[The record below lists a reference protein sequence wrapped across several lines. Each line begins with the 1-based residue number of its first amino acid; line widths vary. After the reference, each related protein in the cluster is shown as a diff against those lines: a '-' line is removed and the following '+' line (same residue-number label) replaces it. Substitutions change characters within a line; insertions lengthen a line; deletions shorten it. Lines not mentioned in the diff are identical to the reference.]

1 MPIGAT
7 CFATVNWEDV
17 AKKCIVDFTSL
28 FHEALPFVVLGAA
41 LGGVLQEFLPSR
53 VLARMLPRSR
63 VLGILIGGLLGLI
76 FPMCECGIIPLMRR
90 LLRKGLPLS
99 SCMAYLL
106 AGPIINV
113 VVILSTL
120 VAFTGS
126 GQQDQIGV
134 RANQMNAIWMTC
146 MRMALGYLVAV
157 GTALI
162 VEWQQRKHGNAALLL
177 PIATTEAEI
186 DVPEPFAD
194 AKEHINHGEHQHHE
208 HVQVKETGTQL
219 GGGSPALTTTAPT
232 TAPATA
238 PAAAAAAPVKK
249 KTWLQRMGNVSE
261 TALHDFIDIAVFL
274 ILGAFVASLVRQFV
288 AQEQIAEWSSGQPL
302 VAIALMMAFAFVVT
316 LCSEA
321 DAFIAAS
328 FQTLRPAAKLAFLVL
343 GPMLDVKL
351 FLMYTRVFR
360 RRFMYIVIGSVVSQV
375 FLWSVLTH
383 YVWENYGENLRKL
396 FGG

>member
-1 MPIGAT
+1 MPYVAT
-7 CFATVNWEDV
+7 CLATVNWEEV

-41 LGGVLQEFLPSR
+41 LGGILQEFLPSR
-53 VLARMLPRSR
+53 VLARFLPRSR
-63 VLGILIGGLLGLI
+63 VLGIFIGGLLGLI

-99 SCMAYLL
+99 ACMSYLL

-113 VVILSTL
+113 VVILSTF
-120 VAFTGS
+120 VAFS
-126 GQQDQIGV
+126 GQQSDAAGI
-134 RANQMNAIWMTC
+134 RANQMNAVWMVS

-157 GTALI
+157 GTGLI
-162 VEWQQRKHGNAALLL
+162 VEWRVRKRGNAALLM
-177 PIATTEAEI
+177 PIAATEAEI

-194 AKEHINHGEHQHHE
+194 APEHHHGHHHHRHE
-208 HVQVKETGTQL
+208 HVHAQETGTKPP
-219 GGGSPALTTTAPT
+219 GGVGLPVL
-232 TAPATA
+232 ATA
-238 PAAAAAAPVKK
+238 PAAPVAVAAAAPKK
-249 KTWLQRMGNVSE
+249 QATWLRRLGNVSE

-274 ILGAFVASLVRQFV
+274 IIGAFVASLVRQFV

-302 VAIALMMAFAFVVT
+302 LAIGLMMCFAFVVT

-321 DAFIAAS
+321 DAFVAAS

-351 FLMYTRVFR
+351 FLMYMRVFKP
-360 RRFMYIVIGSVVSQV
+360 RFMYTVIASVVVQV
-375 FLWSVLTH
+375 FLYAVLTH
-383 YVWENYGENLRKL
+383 YVWENYGAFLRAKL
-396 FGG
+396 GG